1 LDKQNSQ
8 NPVKKFISVFQYSGV
23 ALEIVWSTSAKL
35 TIAMALTTLF
45 AGVLPA
51 AIASVGGLFVDVV
64 SNAFQD
70 DGSNTAQ
77 LRSDALYYVF
87 LEAGLVVLMTGAQ
100 RINTV
105 CQSILR
111 VLLGNKINVMIL
123 EKALTLEL
131 AHFEDAEYYDKLV
144 RARREASSR
153 PLSLVIKTF
162 DLFRDIIALITIGIW
177 LFQFSPYA
185 VLLLAV
191 AGVPAFIAE
200 AKFSGEAF
208 RIHRRRSAERRMQ
221 IYLEMVLTREDGVK
235 EVKLLQLG
243 KMFLQRYVDI
253 FLNIYKEDRSLVL
266 RRGIWGYILGLI
278 ASAAFYFAY
287 GWVGFAAIAGAIT
300 IGQMTMYI
308 AQFRLGQNS
317 VTNSL
322 TSINGMYEDN
332 LYLSNLT
339 EFLSHKVPEQ
349 TGEGIAGPNPD
360 DGIRFENVSF
370 SYPGA
375 QTPALKNINLHITPG
390 ESLAIVG
397 ENGSGKTTLIKLLT
411 RLYTPTEGRILVDGL
426 DLQEW
431 DTNAIREKIGV
442 IFQDFARYQLIVGEN
457 IGIGD
462 VDNIE
467 DGNQIEEAARKGM
480 ADEFVRDLPLDYQ
493 TQLGTWFKDGK
504 ELSGGQWQKIA
515 LSRAFMRSKADIL
528 ILDEPTAAIDARAE
542 AEIFEHF
549 NDLTDN
555 RISIIISLGTWF
567 KDGKELSGGQWQKIA
582 LSRAF
587 MRSKADILI
596 LDEPTAAID
605 ARAEAEIFEHF
616 NDLTDNRISIIISHR
631 FSTVRR
637 ADHIIVLEKA
647 EVLEQGSHQQLLEM
661 DGQYATLFNL
671 QAKGYQ

>member
-1 LDKQNSQ
+1 M
-8 NPVKKFISVFQYSGV
+8 
-23 ALEIVWSTSAKL
+23 EIVWSTSATL
-35 TIAMALTTLF
+35 TLVMAATTLVS
-45 AGVLPA
+45 GVLPA
-51 AIASVGGLFVDVV
+51 AIASVGGLFVDAVA
-64 SNAFQD
+64 SAIQSTGD
-70 DGSNTAQ
+70 AAEAA
-77 LRSDALYYVF
+77 RSDVLFYV
-87 LEAGLVVLMTGAQ
+87 LVEAGLVVIMTGAQ
-100 RINTV
+100 KLNTV

-162 DLFRDIIALITIGIW
+162 DLARDVVALLTIGIW
-177 LFQFSPYA
+177 LYQFSPYA
-185 VLLLAV
+185 VLLLGL
-191 AGVPAFIAE
+191 AGIPAFLAE

-208 RIHRRRSAERRMQ
+208 RIHRRRSAERRVQ

-243 KMFLQRYVDI
+243 KLFLQRYVDI
-253 FLNIYKEDRSLVL
+253 FRKIYKEDRNLVL
-266 RRGIWGYILGLI
+266 RRGFWGYVLGLL

-308 AQFRLGQNS
+308 AQFRLGQNA

-322 TSINGMYEDN
+322 TAVNGMYEDN

-339 EFLSHKVPEQ
+339 EYLNHKVPET
-349 TGEGIAGPNPD
+349 TGNKTAGPDPS
-360 DGIRFENVSF
+360 DGIRIENVSF
-370 SYPGA
+370 FYPGSNI
-375 QTPALKNINLHITPG
+375 PALNKVNLHIRSG

-397 ENGSGKTTLIKLLT
+397 ENGSGKTTLIKLLI
-411 RLYTPTEGRILVDGL
+411 RLYQPSEGTIYLEGL
-426 DLQEW
+426 DLKEW
-431 DTNAIREKIGV
+431 DIDTLRKKIGV
-442 IFQDFARYQLIVGEN
+442 IFQDFARYQLLVGEN

-462 VDNIE
+462 VDE
-467 DGNQIEEAARKGM
+467 LEQDELIEEAAEKGM
-480 ADEFVRDLPLDYQ
+480 ADEFVKGLPQGYK

-542 AEIFEHF
+542 AEIFSHF
-549 NDLTDN
+549 RDLTAN
-555 RISIIISLGTWF
+555 
-567 KDGKELSGGQWQKIA
+567 K
-582 LSRAF
+582 
-587 MRSKADILI
+587 
-596 LDEPTAAID
+596 
-605 ARAEAEIFEHF
+605 
-616 NDLTDNRISIIISHR
+616 ISIIISHR
-631 FSTVRR
+631 FSTVRM

-647 EVLEQGSHQQLLEM
+647 EILEEGSHEELLAS

-671 QAKGYQ
+671 QAQGYQ

>member
-1 LDKQNSQ
+1 MQQQESQNSIR
-8 NPVKKFISVFQYSGV
+8 KFVSVFQYSRV
-23 ALEIVWSTSAKL
+23 AIGIVWSASA
-35 TIAMALTTLF
+35 ALTVVMAVTTLI
-45 AGVLPA
+45 AGILPA
-51 AIASVGGLFVDVV
+51 AIASVGGLFVDAVA
-64 SNAFQD
+64 NAIQQT
-70 DGSNTAQ
+70 GEAAAQ
-77 LRSDALYYVF
+77 ARNDVLFYV
-87 LEAGLVVLMTGAQ
+87 LVEAGLVVIITGAQ
-100 RINTV
+100 KLNTV

-162 DLFRDIIALITIGIW
+162 DLLRDMVQLITIGIW

-185 VLLLAV
+185 VLLLGL
-191 AGVPAFIAE
+191 AGIPAFVVE

-208 RIHRRRSAERRMQ
+208 RIQRRRSPERRMQ
-221 IYLEMVLTREDGVK
+221 FYLEMVLTREDGVK

-243 KMFLQRYVDI
+243 KLFLQRYTGI
-253 FLNIYKEDRSLVL
+253 FRSIYKEDRNLVL
-266 RRGIWGYILGLI
+266 RRGFWGYLLGLL

-308 AQFRLGQNS
+308 AQFRLGQNA

-322 TSINGMYEDN
+322 TAVNGMYEDN

-339 EFLSHKVPEQ
+339 EYLEHEVPEL
-349 TGEGIAGPNPD
+349 TGDKTLGPDPD

-370 SYPGA
+370 YYPGA
-375 QTPALKNINLHITPG
+375 VTPALRNVSLHIKPG

-397 ENGSGKTTLIKLLT
+397 ENGSGKTTLIKLLS
-411 RLYTPTEGRILVDGL
+411 RLYQPTAGAIYLEGLNL
-426 DLQEW
+426 KEW
-431 DTNAIREKIGV
+431 DIDALRRKIGV
-442 IFQDFARYQLIVGEN
+442 IFQDFARYQMIVGEN

-462 VDNIE
+462 VTDIE
-467 DGNQIEEAARKGM
+467 ETERIEEAARKGM
-480 ADEFVRDLPLDYQ
+480 ADEFVKDLPQAYD

-542 AEIFEHF
+542 AEIFAHF
-549 NDLTDN
+549 RDLTA
-555 RISIIISLGTWF
+555 S
-567 KDGKELSGGQWQKIA
+567 
-582 LSRAF
+582 
-587 MRSKADILI
+587 
-596 LDEPTAAID
+596 
-605 ARAEAEIFEHF
+605 
-616 NDLTDNRISIIISHR
+616 RISIIISHR
-631 FSTVRR
+631 FSTVRM

-647 EVLEQGSHQQLLEM
+647 EILEQGSHEELLAT
-661 DGQYATLFNL
+661 DGQYATLFKL
-671 QAKGYQ
+671 QARGYQ

>member
-1 LDKQNSQ
+1 M
-8 NPVKKFISVFQYSGV
+8 
-23 ALEIVWSTSAKL
+23 EIVWSTSATL
-35 TIAMALTTLF
+35 TLVMAATTLVSG
-45 AGVLPA
+45 ALPA
-51 AIASVGGLFVDVV
+51 AIASVGGLFVDAVA
-64 SNAFQD
+64 SAIQSTGD
-70 DGSNTAQ
+70 AAEAA
-77 LRSDALYYVF
+77 RSDVLFYV
-87 LEAGLVVLMTGAQ
+87 LVEAGLVVIMTGAQ
-100 RINTV
+100 KLNTV

-162 DLFRDIIALITIGIW
+162 DLARDVVVLLTIGIW
-177 LFQFSPYA
+177 LYQFSPYA
-185 VLLLAV
+185 VLLLGL
-191 AGVPAFIAE
+191 AGIPAFLAE

-208 RIHRRRSAERRMQ
+208 RIHRRRSAERRVQ

-243 KMFLQRYVDI
+243 KLFLQRYVDI
-253 FLNIYKEDRSLVL
+253 FRKIYKEDRNLVL
-266 RRGIWGYILGLI
+266 RRGFWGYVLGLL

-308 AQFRLGQNS
+308 AQFRLGQNA

-322 TSINGMYEDN
+322 TAVNGMYEDN

-339 EFLSHKVPEQ
+339 EYLNHKVPET
-349 TGEGIAGPNPD
+349 TGNKTAGPDPS
-360 DGIRFENVSF
+360 DGIRIENVSF
-370 SYPGA
+370 FYPGSNI
-375 QTPALKNINLHITPG
+375 PALNKVNLHIRSG

-397 ENGSGKTTLIKLLT
+397 ENGSGKTTLIKLLI
-411 RLYTPTEGRILVDGL
+411 RLYQPSEGTIYLEGL
-426 DLQEW
+426 DLKEW
-431 DTNAIREKIGV
+431 DIDTLRKKIGV
-442 IFQDFARYQLIVGEN
+442 IFQDFARYQLLVGEN

-462 VDNIE
+462 VDE
-467 DGNQIEEAARKGM
+467 LEQDELIEEAAEKGM
-480 ADEFVRDLPLDYQ
+480 ADEFVKGLPQGYK

-542 AEIFEHF
+542 AEIFSHF
-549 NDLTDN
+549 RDLTAN
-555 RISIIISLGTWF
+555 
-567 KDGKELSGGQWQKIA
+567 K
-582 LSRAF
+582 
-587 MRSKADILI
+587 
-596 LDEPTAAID
+596 
-605 ARAEAEIFEHF
+605 
-616 NDLTDNRISIIISHR
+616 ISIIISHR
-631 FSTVRR
+631 FSTVRM

-647 EVLEQGSHQQLLEM
+647 EILEEGSHEELLAS

-671 QAKGYQ
+671 QAQGYQ

>member
-1 LDKQNSQ
+1 MEKQNSQ
-8 NPVKKFISVFQYSGV
+8 SAFKKFLSVFQYSGV

-35 TIAMALTTLF
+35 TIVMAVTTLVS
-45 AGVLPA
+45 GMLPA

-70 DGSNTAQ
+70 DGSNAEQ
-77 LRSDALYYVF
+77 LRRDALYYVF

-100 RINTV
+100 RVNGI

-162 DLFRDIIALITIGIW
+162 DLFRDIIALVTIGIW
-177 LFQFSPYA
+177 LYQFSPYA
-185 VLLLAV
+185 VLLLGL
-191 AGVPAFIAE
+191 AGVPAFLAE

-235 EVKLLQLG
+235 EVKLLQTG

-266 RRGIWGYILGLI
+266 RRGFWGYILGLI

-287 GWVGFAAIAGAIT
+287 AWVGFAAIAATIT

-339 EFLSHKVPEQ
+339 EYLAHKVPEQ
-349 TGEGIAGPNPD
+349 TGDKTQGPDPA

-370 SYPGA
+370 VYPGA
-375 QTPALKNINLHITPG
+375 KTPALSNINLQITPG

-411 RLYTPTEGRILVDGL
+411 RLYVPTTGRILVDGL

-431 DTNAIREKIGV
+431 DLDTVREKIGV

-462 VDNIE
+462 VESIHEE
-467 DGNQIEEAARKGM
+467 DKISEAAHKGM
-480 ADEFVRDLPLDYQ
+480 AEQFVKDLPEKYQ
-493 TQLGTWFKDGK
+493 TQLGTWFKDGQ

-542 AEIFEHF
+542 AEIFAYF
-549 NDLTDN
+549 GDLT
-555 RISIIISLGTWF
+555 
-567 KDGKELSGGQWQKIA
+567 A
-582 LSRAF
+582 
-587 MRSKADILI
+587 
-596 LDEPTAAID
+596 
-605 ARAEAEIFEHF
+605 
-616 NDLTDNRISIIISHR
+616 NRISIIISHR
-631 FSTVRR
+631 FSTVRM

-647 EVLEQGSHQQLLEM
+647 EILEQGSHDQLLAL

>member
-1 LDKQNSQ
+1 MIDQVNNQEPPNS
-8 NPVKKFISVFQYSGV
+8 VRKFFSVFQYSRV
-23 ALEIVWSTSAKL
+23 ALEIVWSTSAAL
-35 TIAMALTTLF
+35 TLAMAFSTLVS
-45 AGVLPA
+45 GVLPA
-51 AIASVGGLFVDVV
+51 AIASVGGLFVDAVA
-64 SNAFQD
+64 SAFQQDSAAAEQARD
-70 DGSNTAQ
+70 DV
-77 LRSDALYYVF
+77 LFYVF
-87 LEAGLVVLMTGAQ
+87 LELGLVVLITGAQ
-100 RINTV
+100 RLNTI

-162 DLFRDIIALITIGIW
+162 DLLRDLIALITIGIF
-177 LFQFSPYA
+177 LFQFSAWA
-185 VLLLAV
+185 VALLAV
-191 AGVPAFIAE
+191 AGVPAFLAE

-243 KMFLQRYVDI
+243 KLFLKRYVDI
-253 FLNIYKEDRSLVL
+253 FRSMYKEDRNLVL
-266 RRGIWGYILGLI
+266 RRGLWGYVLGLL
-278 ASAAFYFAY
+278 ASSAFYFAY
-287 GWVGFAAIAGAIT
+287 GWVGFATIAGAIT

-308 AQFRLGQNS
+308 AQFRLGQNA

-322 TSINGMYEDN
+322 TAINGMYEDN

-339 EFLSHKVPEQ
+339 EYLEHKVPEQ
-349 TGEGIAGPNPD
+349 TGTKTLGFDRD
-360 DGIRFENVSF
+360 DGIRFEDVSF
-370 SYPGA
+370 SYPGSEI
-375 QTPALKNINLHITPG
+375 PALNEVSLHIKPG

-411 RLYTPTEGRILVDGL
+411 RLYSPSKGKIFLEGLEL
-426 DLQEW
+426 KEW
-431 DTNAIREKIGV
+431 DIETLRQKIGV

-462 VDNIE
+462 VDEIE
-467 DGNQIEEAARKGM
+467 TDPLIEEAAKKGM
-480 ADEFVRDLPLDYQ
+480 ADVFVRDLPRSYK

-528 ILDEPTAAIDARAE
+528 ILDEPTAAIDAKAE
-542 AEIFEHF
+542 AEIFSHF
-549 NDLTDN
+549 GDLTDN
-555 RISIIISLGTWF
+555 
-567 KDGKELSGGQWQKIA
+567 K
-582 LSRAF
+582 
-587 MRSKADILI
+587 
-596 LDEPTAAID
+596 
-605 ARAEAEIFEHF
+605 
-616 NDLTDNRISIIISHR
+616 ISIIISHR

-637 ADHIIVLEKA
+637 ADHIIVLEKG
-647 EVLEQGSHQQLLEM
+647 EIQEEGSHSELLNNE
-661 DGQYATLFNL
+661 GHYATLFRL
-671 QAKGYQ
+671 QAQGYQ

>member
-1 LDKQNSQ
+1 LE
-8 NPVKKFISVFQYSGV
+8 NPQLTNPITKFISVFQYSAV
-23 ALEIVWSTSAKL
+23 ALRIVWNTSTSL
-35 TIAMALTTLF
+35 TIAMAFTTLIT
-45 AGVLPA
+45 GVMPA
-51 AIASVGGLFVDVV
+51 AIASVGGLFVDAVITALQATDV
-64 SNAFQD
+64 
-70 DGSNTAQ
+70 GSEQA
-77 LRSDALYYVF
+77 RSDALYYIF

-111 VLLGNKINVMIL
+111 VLLGNEINVMIL

-131 AHFEDAEYYDKLV
+131 AHFEDAEFYDKLV

-162 DLFRDIIALITIGIW
+162 NLLRDVIALITIGGW

-191 AGVPAFIAE
+191 AGVPAFVAE

-221 IYLEMVLTREDGVK
+221 IYLGMVLTREDGVK

-243 KMFLQRYVDI
+243 KLFLQRYIDI
-253 FLNIYKEDRSLVL
+253 FKNIYNEDRDLVI
-266 RRGIWGYILGLI
+266 RRGFWGYILGLL

-287 GWVGFAAIAGAIT
+287 GWVGFAAIAGVVT

-308 AQFRLGQNS
+308 AQFRLGQS
-317 VTNSL
+317 AVTNSL

-339 EFLSHKVPEQ
+339 EYLEHKIPEQ
-349 TGEGIAGPNPD
+349 SGEKISGLNSA

-370 SYPGA
+370 FYPGSTA
-375 QTPALKNINLHITPG
+375 PALHKINLHIKPG

-411 RLYTPTEGRILVDGL
+411 RLYKPSEGVIYLEGMNL
-426 DLQEW
+426 DDW
-431 DTNAIREKIGV
+431 DIETLRQKVGV

-462 VDNIE
+462 VDNIT
-467 DGNQIEEAARKGM
+467 EEAQVADAAMKGM
-480 ADEFVRDLPLDYQ
+480 ADSFIKDLPKDYN

-515 LSRAFMRSKADIL
+515 LSRAFMRSQADIL
-528 ILDEPTAAIDARAE
+528 ILDEPTASIDAKAE
-542 AEIFEHF
+542 AEIFAHF
-549 NDLTDN
+549 RDLTE
-555 RISIIISLGTWF
+555 
-567 KDGKELSGGQWQKIA
+567 K
-582 LSRAF
+582 
-587 MRSKADILI
+587 
-596 LDEPTAAID
+596 
-605 ARAEAEIFEHF
+605 
-616 NDLTDNRISIIISHR
+616 RISIIISHR
-631 FSTVRR
+631 FSTVRM

-647 EVLEQGSHQQLLEM
+647 EIIEQGAHHDLLEAN
-661 DGQYATLFNL
+661 GQYATLFNL

>member
-1 LDKQNSQ
+1 MIDQVNNQEPPNS
-8 NPVKKFISVFQYSGV
+8 VRKFFSVFQYSRV
-23 ALEIVWSTSAKL
+23 ALEIVWSTSAAL
-35 TIAMALTTLF
+35 TLAMAFSTLVS
-45 AGVLPA
+45 GVLPA
-51 AIASVGGLFVDVV
+51 AIASVGGLFVDAVA
-64 SNAFQD
+64 SAFQQDSAAAEQARD
-70 DGSNTAQ
+70 DV
-77 LRSDALYYVF
+77 LFYVF
-87 LEAGLVVLMTGAQ
+87 LELGLVVLITGAQ
-100 RINTV
+100 RLNTI

-162 DLFRDIIALITIGIW
+162 DLLRDLIALITIGIF
-177 LFQFSPYA
+177 LFQFSAWA
-185 VLLLAV
+185 VALLAV
-191 AGVPAFIAE
+191 AGVPAFLAE

-243 KMFLQRYVDI
+243 KLFLKRYVDI
-253 FLNIYKEDRSLVL
+253 FRSMYKEDRNLVL
-266 RRGIWGYILGLI
+266 RRGFWGYVLGLL
-278 ASAAFYFAY
+278 ASSAFYFAY
-287 GWVGFAAIAGAIT
+287 GWVGFATIAGAIT

-308 AQFRLGQNS
+308 AQFRLGQNA

-322 TSINGMYEDN
+322 TAINGMYEDN

-339 EFLSHKVPEQ
+339 EYLEHKVPEQ
-349 TGEGIAGPNPD
+349 TGTKTLGFDRD
-360 DGIRFENVSF
+360 DGIRFEDVSF
-370 SYPGA
+370 SYPGSEI
-375 QTPALKNINLHITPG
+375 PALNKVSLHIKPG

-411 RLYTPTEGRILVDGL
+411 RLYSPSKGKIFLEGLEL
-426 DLQEW
+426 KEW
-431 DTNAIREKIGV
+431 DIETLRQKIGV

-462 VDNIE
+462 VDEIE
-467 DGNQIEEAARKGM
+467 TDPLIEEAAKKGM
-480 ADEFVRDLPLDYQ
+480 ADVFVRDLPRSYK

-542 AEIFEHF
+542 AEIFSHF
-549 NDLTDN
+549 GDLTDN
-555 RISIIISLGTWF
+555 
-567 KDGKELSGGQWQKIA
+567 K
-582 LSRAF
+582 
-587 MRSKADILI
+587 
-596 LDEPTAAID
+596 
-605 ARAEAEIFEHF
+605 
-616 NDLTDNRISIIISHR
+616 ISIIISHR

-637 ADHIIVLEKA
+637 ADHIIVLEKG
-647 EVLEQGSHQQLLEM
+647 EIQEEGSHSELLENE
-661 DGQYATLFNL
+661 GHYATLFRL
-671 QAKGYQ
+671 QAQGYQ